1 MCEWLC
7 FPYREVEAHI
17 NMQMQRIDFLCD
29 MLEAALQKLPY
40 WLSHSD
46 LAPSSAAS
54 RNSLSQ
60 VPHTLYCTFFYAVQF
75 FKKVVAEVARRY
87 GCLLWL
93 LC

>member
-1 MCEWLC
+1 MSEWLC
-7 FPYREVEAHI
+7 FPYREEEGHV

-29 MLEAALQKLPY
+29 SLKAALQKLPY

-60 VPHTLYCTFFYAVQF
+60 VPPVLICTF
-75 FKKVVAEVARRY
+75 
-87 GCLLWL
+87 
-93 LC
+93 